1 MCVLSCSVVSEFFD
15 PMDCSLPGFSLH
27 EDSPYKN
34 TGVSCHALI
43 QGVFPT
49 RDQIQVFHMQA
60 NSLPSEPPGKP
71 MNTGVGSLSLLQGI
85 FLTQEL
91 NWGLL
96 PCRGILY
103 QLSYQGS
110 PILSLLGPRLFFNP
124 SIKTFISLIIYVWL
138 LVKPACLVFVSLNT
152 ENHLRLLF
160 TCNF

>member
-1 MCVLSCSVVSEFFD
+1 MDFPIGSDGKESICSGEDLGSIPGLGRSPGGGHGNPLYSCLENPLDRGAWWPTV
-15 PMDCSLPGFSLH
+15 H

-60 NSLPSEPPGKP
+60 NSLPAEPQGNSKYI
-71 MNTGVGSLSLLQGI
+71 GVGSLSLLQGI
-85 FLTQEL
+85 FPIQEL

-96 PCRGILY
+96 HYWWVLY

-110 PILSLLGPRLFFNP
+110 PMLVRLCSTSFKLDF
-124 SIKTFISLIIYVWL
+124 SST
-138 LVKPACLVFVSLNT
+138 
-152 ENHLRLLF
+152 
-160 TCNF
+160 

>member
-96 PCRGILY
+96 HCRWILY
-103 QLSYQGS
+103 QLSYEGS
-110 PILSLLGPRLFFNP
+110 PLYSTLMCPSLL
-124 SIKTFISLIIYVWL
+124 
-138 LVKPACLVFVSLNT
+138 
-152 ENHLRLLF
+152 E
-160 TCNF
+160 